1 MRATMSSSHIPAGW
15 LRAHARP
22 LLVASAAAVLYG
34 CWAGGT
40 HYYLGLH
47 AALKAGAT
55 QSMLSFTATLVLAL
69 ILERLFRLP
78 STPEQGFWLAAI
90 GTTGLT
96 AVWLVTGHAV
106 AGTSNIAL
114 TIAPNLIVGATVNF
128 IYSRALLAQARRGR
142 L

>member
-1 MRATMSSSHIPAGW
+1 
-15 LRAHARP
+15 
-22 LLVASAAAVLYG
+22 
-34 CWAGGT
+34 
-40 HYYLGLH
+40 
-47 AALKAGAT
+47 
-55 QSMLSFTATLVLAL
+55 MLSFTATLVLAL